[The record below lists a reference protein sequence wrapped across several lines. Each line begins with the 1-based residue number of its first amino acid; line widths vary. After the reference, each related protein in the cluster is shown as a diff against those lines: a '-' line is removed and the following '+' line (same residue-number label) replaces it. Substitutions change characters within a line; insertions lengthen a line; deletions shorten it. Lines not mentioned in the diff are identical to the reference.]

1 VLIKSQYSTFGAR
14 FRQAAKNLNVKTM
27 HDGFETAMIE
37 LKNEDWRQF
46 IEELANIA

>member
-1 VLIKSQYSTFGAR
+1 
-14 FRQAAKNLNVKTM
+14 M

-46 IEELANIA
+46 IEELANIAQ